1 MKKRIFLKVLAIGIL
16 FIVSASCDRPE
27 CKNTNPIFDKYQAD
41 SEIYKRELAKQLKTI
56 DTNRLTYWLKEYEER
71 EGQTYL
77 HFYIQGDGLC
87 AVLVLSMQQWDD
99 KLEHFKKVK
108 GGGYVNAEFVNLKF
122 ETKQDSLTTNFI
134 YQTFD
139 RIID

>member
-1 MKKRIFLKVLAIGIL
+1 MKQSIFLKSLIISFLVLVL
-16 FIVSASCDRPE
+16 VSCDRPK
-27 CKNTNPIFDKYQAD
+27 CKNTNPIFDEYQPN
-41 SEIYKRELAKQLKTI
+41 SEVYKRELAEQLKTV
-56 DTNRLTYWLKEYEER
+56 DSNQLSYWLKAYEER

-87 AVLVLSMQQWDD
+87 AVLVLTMQQWD
-99 KLEHFKKVK
+99 KLEYLKKVK
-108 GGGYVNAEFVNLKF
+108 GKGYFNAEFVDLKF

-134 YQTFD
+134 YQTLD